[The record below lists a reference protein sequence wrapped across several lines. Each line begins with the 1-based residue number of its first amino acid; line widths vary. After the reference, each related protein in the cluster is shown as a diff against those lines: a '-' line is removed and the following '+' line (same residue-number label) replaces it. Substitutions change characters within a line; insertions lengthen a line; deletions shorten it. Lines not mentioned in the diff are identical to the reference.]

1 MKSTIQLVGL
11 FCGRGVGFIDAL
23 SGFWIR
29 YYVFAVI
36 KHIVSPVA

>member
-11 FCGRGVGFIDAL
+11 FCGRGVGMDAL